1 MLTRLSERFAVL
13 ILIVLAGAIYGCA
26 SPTPKAVADW
36 HDAVVA
42 VREQSGTTFRGVNN
56 LVREAQLKRAANL
69 PNLRESDFHP
79 GLDAEAIAAWNRAL
93 DSLAAYSAALS
104 TLLSPELP
112 AGVGDSTKR
121 LGESIAATSKSELFT
136 KRPGLAS
143 ALGKL
148 GTKLASLA
156 ASQSAKSIMAE
167 TDKDVSEVLDQ
178 MARMI
183 NDDSGGKETGV
194 YQTVHAN
201 WTLQADEIRT
211 EFLRAQS
218 PADKPKVAAR
228 YAAVLEQRDAA
239 DAALLGLRHSILEL
253 AAAHSRAAAG
263 GPMDTSA
270 LIDNI
275 REQIAF
281 FKGLLGDLKPAKN

>member
-1 MLTRLSERFAVL
+1 
-13 ILIVLAGAIYGCA
+13 
-26 SPTPKAVADW
+26 
-36 HDAVVA
+36 VVA